1 MPTTPPKQNIYFF
14 YGEDTYSISQKVRF
28 WVEKFKE
35 KYGGDTNIE
44 IIEGANIDQK
54 EFATNLQAMP
64 FLSEKRLIIVKDL
77 LSSGSTDTQEKIIGS
92 LENIPDFCILVFVEN
107 KTPDRRL
114 SAFKKLSKTAT
125 TEEFQPP
132 NPIQLTNWILKET
145 QERKSL
151 IGRPEAEFLGSMT
164 GPDLW
169 KLSNEINKLI
179 SSTNGDPITKKL
191 IEDLVTPSLSSSI
204 FKLTDAL
211 AGKNRHDSLR
221 IFKTLVDSG
230 EDPAMIFYMIA
241 RHFRILI
248 QTHFLASQ
256 GASSQSIAKKL
267 KQHPFAVANAFN
279 QSKNFTSE
287 KLKEMYAR
295 LLEIDKSFKTGKI
308 KITVEDNSELLLE
321 LERLIIQACR

>member
-1 MPTTPPKQNIYFF
+1 
-14 YGEDTYSISQKVRF
+14 
-28 WVEKFKE
+28 
-35 KYGGDTNIE
+35 
-44 IIEGANIDQK
+44 
-54 EFATNLQAMP
+54 MP
-64 FLSEKRLIIVKDL
+64 FLSEKRLIIIKDL
-77 LSSGSTDTQEKIIGS
+77 LADNTADTQEKIIES
-92 LENIPDFCILVFVEN
+92 LENTPDFCVLVFVEN

-114 SAFKKLSKTAT
+114 SAFKHLSKTAT

-145 QERKSL
+145 QERKGS
-151 IGRPEAEFLGSMT
+151 IAKPEAEFLGGVT

-179 SSTNGDPITKKL
+179 SSTNGTPITKKL

-248 QTHFLASQ
+248 QTHFLANQ
-256 GASSQSIAKKL
+256 GDSPQSIAKKL
-267 KQHPFAVANAFN
+267 KQHPFAVMNAFN

-287 KLKEMYAR
+287 KLKEMYAQ

-321 LERLIIQACR
+321 LEKLIIQACS

>member
-1 MPTTPPKQNIYFF
+1 MPTTKPTIYFF
-14 YGEDTYSISQKVRF
+14 YGEDTYSISQKIKF
-28 WVEKFKE
+28 WTDQFAV

-44 IIEGANIDQK
+44 NIEGKTIDPK

-64 FLSEKRLIIVKDL
+64 FLAEKRLTIVKDL
-77 LSSGSTDTQEKIIGS
+77 LADNAPETQEKIIES
-92 LENIPDFCILVFVEN
+92 LENIPDFCVLVFVEN
-107 KTPDRRL
+107 KTPDRRT
-114 SAFKKLSKTAT
+114 SAFKKLSKIAS

-145 QERKSL
+145 LARQGT
-151 IGRPEAEFLGSMT
+151 IGKYETEFLGSMT

-179 SSTNGDPITKKL
+179 SSVGSKAITKKL

-211 AGKNRHDSLR
+211 AGKDRHGSLK

-230 EDPAMIFYMIA
+230 EDPIMIFYMIA

-256 GASSQSIAKKL
+256 GNSAPSIAKTL
-267 KQHPFAVANAFN
+267 KQHPFAVMNAFN

-287 KLKEMYAR
+287 KLKEMYR
-295 LLEIDKSFKTGKI
+295 QLLEIDKSFKTGKI

-321 LERLIIQACR
+321 LEKLILQACG